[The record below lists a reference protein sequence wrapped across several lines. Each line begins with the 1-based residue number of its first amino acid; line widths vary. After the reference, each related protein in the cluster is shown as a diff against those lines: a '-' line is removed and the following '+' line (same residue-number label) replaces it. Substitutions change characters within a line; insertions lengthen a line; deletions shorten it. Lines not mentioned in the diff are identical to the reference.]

1 MSLVLRLA
9 GLSCAAFLFAGCD
22 SAETPNPV
30 RPTEPAGAVAEP
42 AAPTTRQ
49 FPSNGPDVVA
59 YVSQRHPDKLAGHVS
74 HEDRVANMEFLR
86 DEVVRTGIC
95 GGMDLARNLKRGV
108 GPHSIDA
115 IAWRHPGGH
124 VDVIDIALAYDDTG
138 SPLRLHW
145 IAVAGPSGYDPI
157 PQPSCQ

>member
-9 GLSCAAFLFAGCD
+9 GISCAAFLFGGCD
-22 SAETPNPV
+22 TAQISSPI
-30 RPTEPAGAVAEP
+30 RPTEPASSVAG
-42 AAPTTRQ
+42 APTTRQ
-49 FPSNGPDVVA
+49 YPSNGPDVVA
-59 YVSQRHPDKLAGHVS
+59 YVSQRHPDKLAAHVS
-74 HEDRVANMEFLR
+74 AEERVANMEFLR

-115 IAWRHPGGH
+115 ITWRHPGGH

-145 IAVAGPSGYDPI
+145 MAVDGPAGYDPI